1 MGALFPSQTKAISAA
16 MSWLEEEAKKV
27 LYLAIFPL
35 HFRKHPFLT
44 LCHVPMSGLQMLS
57 SARLDIGITSHKN
70 ALEPRPAP
78 CTYSTWQP
86 SAKSLCTGNKPR
98 INVNTLI
105 LQDLQAAFFLSAPF
119 HPHVDIGPA
128 RCSPLGLATLAPCLL
143 RNSSK
148 GLSVDIWILPPACG

>member
-1 MGALFPSQTKAISAA
+1 MGAAAYEGNFGGHVLAI
-16 MSWLEEEAKKV
+16 EEEAKKV

-35 HFRKHPFLT
+35 HFRKHPFLA

-98 INVNTLI
+98 INTYKAPFSSQLPSI
-105 LQDLQAAFFLSAPF
+105 HMSISDLQD
-119 HPHVDIGPA
+119 V
-128 RCSPLGLATLAPCLL
+128 GL
-143 RNSSK
+143 
-148 GLSVDIWILPPACG
+148 

>member
-1 MGALFPSQTKAISAA
+1 MGAAAYGGPFSIPDEGHFGGHVLAI
-16 MSWLEEEAKKV
+16 EEEAKKV

-35 HFRKHPFLT
+35 HFRKHPFLA
-44 LCHVPMSGLQMLS
+44 LCHVPMSGLQMLP

-70 ALEPRPAP
+70 VLEPRPAP

-105 LQDLQAAFFLSAPF
+105 LQDLQAALFSLSSFPSTC
-119 HPHVDIGPA
+119 
-128 RCSPLGLATLAPCLL
+128 RYRTC
-143 RNSSK
+143 K
-148 GLSVDIWILPPACG
+148 M